1 MRKVPVGDA
10 VGMTICHDITRI
22 IPGEKKSRE
31 FRRGDVITP
40 GDINRLRL
48 LGKESVYVWE
58 PDSEHIH
65 EDEAALRLARHAAGP
80 GLAWSEPNQGK
91 VVLIAQ
97 HDGLF
102 KVQVDRLNMINRIG
116 DLAIAT
122 LHNNRVVKKG
132 EVVAGVK
139 AIPLTVHRSKLDE
152 AEKICC
158 RPPEHLLSVKPFL
171 SLWTGVVITGTEVY
185 SGRIQ
190 DGFGSLLR
198 RKTAPFGARMM
209 GQVIVPD
216 SVEVIAEEIRY
227 LVSDGAE
234 LILVTGGM
242 SVDPDDV
249 TPMAIRATGA
259 EVVFYGAP
267 VLPGS
272 MFMLAY
278 RGHVPVCGV
287 PAGALFHKVTILD
300 LILPRIFAGERIERE
315 DIILMGHGGLCQDC
329 PVCHYPNCTFGKT
342 TSV

>member
-10 VGMTICHDITRI
+10 VGMTICHDMTRI
-22 IPGEKKSRE
+22 IPEKKKNRE

-40 GDINRLRL
+40 GDVNRLRM
-48 LGKESVYVWE
+48 LGKEHVYVWE
-58 PDSEHIH
+58 PAPEHVH

-80 GLAWSEPNQGK
+80 GLAWKEPNQGK
-91 VVLIAQ
+91 VNLVAQ
-97 HDGLF
+97 YNGIF
-102 KVQVDRLNMINRIG
+102 KVRVDRLNMINRIEN
-116 DLAIAT
+116 LAIAT
-122 LHNNRVVKKG
+122 LHNNQVVKKG

-158 RPPEHLLSVKPFL
+158 QPPEHLLSVKPFQ

-198 RKTAPFGARMM
+198 RKIAPFGARMI
-209 GQVIVPD
+209 GHVIVPD
-216 SVEVIAEEIRY
+216 SVDVIAEEIRY
-227 LVSDGAE
+227 LVNEGAE

-249 TPMAIRATGA
+249 TPMAIKASGA
-259 EVVFYGAP
+259 DVVFYGAP

-278 RGHVPVCGV
+278 QGHVPICGI
-287 PAGALFHKVTILD
+287 PAGALFNKVTILD
-300 LILPRIFAGERIERE
+300 LLLPRIFAGERIERE
-315 DIILMGHGGLCQDC
+315 DIVLMGHGGLCQDC
-329 PVCHYPNCTFGKT
+329 LVCHYPNCTFGKT
-342 TSV
+342 TPV